1 MKNSNVTKGNL
12 LSNKMEVDL
21 NMLRPLMLHRI
32 AGEIDGTGV
41 IAIGQSSTARG
52 ALELNK

>member
-1 MKNSNVTKGNL
+1 MKNSNVTEGNL

-32 AGEIDGTGV
+32 AGEIDSTDV
-41 IAIGQSSTARG
+41 VTIDQSSTVRG
-52 ALELNK
+52 VLELNE